1 MGANSIEKYLIQIED
16 VLETSRAVLFSG
28 KVAVDK
34 AQIYAIMKIMRL
46 NPPTELMDADSMKK
60 YLTKIEDVLESSKT
74 VPFSSRVAV
83 EKDQIY
89 EIIDEIRLNLPTE
102 LKESKKLV
110 ENKDKFLRDA
120 EKRSESAIENARQEA
135 ESILQDDYN
144 KAEKMISE
152 HQIYK
157 TAEEE
162 ADLIMQEAKHDAKN
176 IRINAVDYADEILSK
191 AETAMRATIDSIE
204 KNHTSAQEYYN
215 RILDTLY
222 ENRQELRS

>member
-1 MGANSIEKYLIQIED
+1 MDANSMEKYLIQIED
-16 VLETSRAVLFSG
+16 VLESSKAVPFSG

-34 AQIYAIMKIMRL
+34 
-46 NPPTELMDADSMKK
+46 
-60 YLTKIEDVLESSKT
+60 
-74 VPFSSRVAV
+74 
-83 EKDQIY
+83 DQIY
-89 EIIDEIRLNLPTE
+89 DIIDEIRLNLPSE

-120 EKRSESAIENARQEA
+120 EKRSESAIESARQEA
-135 ESILQDDYN
+135 ESILQDAYN

-162 ADLIMQEAKHDAKN
+162 AELIMQEAKRDAKS
-176 IRINAVDYADEILSK
+176 IRVNAVDYADEILSK

-204 KNHTSAQEYYN
+204 KNHSSAQEYYN